1 METLSVVPKAHAYE
15 CVELIKQC
23 SLDAGKD
30 LKVPLSCDVEIS
42 DNWYGTP
49 YTFNDKHELVLT
61 KQVNYDTI

>member
-42 DNWYGTP
+42 DNWYGTT

-61 KQVNYDTI
+61 K